1 MMSTFIAKQI
11 MKQAEKSLELGR
23 AKYNAY
29 FVKTKLYLNWKDE
42 VDTILLTDGYEN
54 CIVVE

>member
-11 MKQAEKSLELGR
+11 MKQAENSLELGL

-42 VDTILLTDGYEN
+42 VDTILSTDGYEN

>member
-11 MKQAEKSLELGR
+11 MKQADKSIELGR
-23 AKYNAY
+23 AKYKAY

-42 VDTILLTDGYEN
+42 VDTILLTDGYEK
-54 CIVVE
+54 CIVTE